1 MVKFSFENLNLQEM
15 IDYIAKLESDI
26 RENERDLTHCK
37 NYVYTVNL
45 PKLDDESDEEYRIRN
60 IKQHFLDKQNEK
72 NLLKYSRKKKQL
84 TKKLIDLEIYLI
96 DIGIIVIIEDEIE
109 DENLRDE

>member
-26 RENERDLTHCK
+26 KINERDLTHCN

-60 IKQHFLDKQNEK
+60 IKQYFLDKQNET

-84 TKKLIDLEIYLI
+84 TKKLNDLEIYLI